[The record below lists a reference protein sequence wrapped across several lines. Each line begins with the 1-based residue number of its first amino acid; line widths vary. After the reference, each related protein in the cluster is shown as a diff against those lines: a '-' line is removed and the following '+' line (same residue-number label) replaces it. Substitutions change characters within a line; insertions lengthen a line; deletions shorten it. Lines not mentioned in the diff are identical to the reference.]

1 MNAEPIKRKDYA
13 SSLSKDKLS
22 EIYISMKTQ
31 RILEDRLLKMYKGG
45 QLSGAVY
52 PGIGQ
57 EASMA
62 GIGAGMGPKDI
73 FGGTHRDLGVQMMR
87 GVSLKEIALNFYG
100 KKEGPSKGRDGNSH
114 FGIVDK
120 GTLMVASP
128 LPDSG
133 PVAVGWALASKQDQS
148 GIVAVANCGEGA
160 TATGAWHEAINMAA
174 VLNLPIV
181 FTVQNNQYAYSTPN
195 EVEFAST
202 NVSDRASGY
211 GIPSYIIDGNDI
223 YSVMDAVHE
232 ACENARNGGGPT
244 LLELVT
250 FRHHGHAGHD
260 PADYVNDEVRSYWM
274 KRDPLLRFEE
284 SLVEEGFFQKE
295 DFISLQEEI
304 EILVKETLDWAKDEP
319 DPEPSEEEED
329 IFLLRTSPVMSTNE
343 EKLETMNFIESITN
357 AMDEAMFD
365 NEDIFV
371 MGEDIGGFGG
381 AFKATQGLF
390 EKYGGD
396 RVIDT
401 PISEAGFVG
410 AAVGSALAG
419 KIPIVE
425 LQFFDFV
432 YPALDQLTTEAA
444 KYNWKSGK
452 SVPMVVRGPTG
463 AGTRSGPFHSISPE
477 SLLAHHPGLKVV
489 APSNPYDAKGLLI
502 ASIYDPNPVMFLE
515 HKKLYRKPEL
525 KMDVPKGLYEIEL
538 GSAKVLREGSD
549 ITVVSWSGMIH
560 VVQEAAEVLNKEGVS
575 VEIIDLRS
583 IVPLDTETILSSVEK
598 TSNLCIVQEDVPFS
612 SIASEISSLV
622 AERGFWNL
630 DNPIKKVTPPNTHIP
645 FAPILEDAFIP
656 SVDKVVKAI
665 RELGN

>member
-1 MNAEPIKRKDYA
+1 MSREPIKRKDYA
-13 SSLSKDKLS
+13 SSLSKEKIS

-57 EASMA
+57 EASMT

-133 PVAVGWALASKQDQS
+133 PVALGWALASKQDQS

-174 VLNLPIV
+174 VLSLPIV

-195 EVEFAST
+195 ELEFAST
-202 NVSDRASGY
+202 NVSDRANGY

-274 KRDPLLRFEE
+274 KRDPILRFEE
-284 SLVEEGFFQKE
+284 SLVEEGLFEEE
-295 DFISLQEEI
+295 DFINLQEEI

-329 IFLLRTSPVMSTNE
+329 IFLLRTSPVLSSNE
-343 EKLETMNFIESITN
+343 GKFETMNFIESITN

-365 NEDIFV
+365 NEDIFL
-371 MGEDIGGFGG
+371 MGEDIGEFGG

-560 VVQEAAEVLNKEGVS
+560 VVQEAAEVLNRDGVS
-575 VEIIDLRS
+575 VEIIDLRC

-656 SVDKVVKAI
+656 SIDKVVKAI